1 VPSNAK
7 EILDNSLSG
16 VLMRDFSAIV
26 AVATSVVGNMRQ
38 NGSERGSMT
47 VSLSVTMQNG
57 SFPWFRSN
65 LWKNPSVARRSR
77 RGWRRMSIVAVLID
91 RTPKVLLLAV
101 DSHEEFVQMP
111 AIAETPLP
119 LLKTSCIVSAELPT
133 PTSNGFVGDRDA
145 AFARRSSTSRK
156 LMQKEWQTHTA

>member
-65 LWKNPSVARRSR
+65 L
-77 RGWRRMSIVAVLID
+77 
-91 RTPKVLLLAV
+91 
-101 DSHEEFVQMP
+101 
-111 AIAETPLP
+111 
-119 LLKTSCIVSAELPT
+119 
-133 PTSNGFVGDRDA
+133 
-145 AFARRSSTSRK
+145 
-156 LMQKEWQTHTA
+156 